1 MSKES
6 DAAFERFSHSAT
18 SCIRHLV
25 YSRPYTKRQLDETRK
40 VEEAAWNAGVD
51 WAVGLEGERVQSERM
66 HRLMDM
72 MLGKGLLRKKEG
84 GEE

>member
-1 MSKES
+1 
-6 DAAFERFSHSAT
+6 
-18 SCIRHLV
+18 
-25 YSRPYTKRQLDETRK
+25 
-40 VEEAAWNAGVD
+40 
-51 WAVGLEGERVQSERM
+51 GLEGERAQSERM